1 MTLTHYIGISVLIL
15 ALGVEL
21 LGVWLLP
28 RLGVPDPTGGLLAA
42 ALSGALVGGLAVWV
56 VTRPRRR

>member
-1 MTLTHYIGISVLIL
+1 MTLTHYIGIFVLIL
-15 ALGVEL
+15 ALGVEI

-28 RLGVPDPTGGLLAA
+28 RMGVPDPTGGLLAA

-56 VTRPRRR
+56 LAGRRRR